1 MFSNFSLMFSNF
13 SQMFSSIT
21 TFYTDEIHQN
31 CFVKAYMKVMDGI
44 LVLGCVRLIS
54 NTYLIQASEEE
65 GEDKGSAKDEEE
77 EEVQIISF
85 TSLNIDSFI
94 IKLILVI

>member
-1 MFSNFSLMFSNF
+1 
-13 SQMFSSIT
+13 MFSSIT

-31 CFVKAYMKVMDGI
+31 CFIKAYMKIMGGI

-77 EEVQIISF
+77 KEEVQIISF